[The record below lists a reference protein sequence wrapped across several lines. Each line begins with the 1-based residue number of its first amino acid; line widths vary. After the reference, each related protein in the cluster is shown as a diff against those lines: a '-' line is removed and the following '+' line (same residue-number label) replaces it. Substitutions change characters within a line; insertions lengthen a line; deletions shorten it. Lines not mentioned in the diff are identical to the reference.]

1 MLTNRLTADDLATGF
16 VNAKSAIAP
25 ALLDMDLVTLAAS
38 FMMIGDVLAHSGIS
52 EAQLV
57 LFGPPKRTHGPRA
70 RPLGLQPAGWLPVSE
85 TFDDGGLA
93 PLVARERLDP
103 SRLCAGLEPI
113 GFRRRHGDVV
123 IGLLFRQPP
132 SPSRVLLD
140 NAAPGELSQAFSRD

>member
-57 LFGPPKRTHGPRA
+57 LFGPPKRIHGPRA
-70 RPLGLQPAGWLPVSE
+70 RPLRTSARWLATRIGNLRRSWSR
-85 TFDDGGLA
+85 A
-93 PLVARERLDP
+93 ARSTR
-103 SRLCAGLEPI
+103 
-113 GFRRRHGDVV
+113 
-123 IGLLFRQPP
+123 
-132 SPSRVLLD
+132 
-140 NAAPGELSQAFSRD
+140 AA